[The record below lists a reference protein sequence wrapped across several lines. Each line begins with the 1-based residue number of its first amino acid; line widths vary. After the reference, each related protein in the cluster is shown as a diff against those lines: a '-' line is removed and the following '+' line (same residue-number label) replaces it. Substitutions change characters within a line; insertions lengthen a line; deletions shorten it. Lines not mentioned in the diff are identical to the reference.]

1 MKFRELCCKLVASKD
16 LRLLDSCNASTI
28 LNILNMHEVTLV
40 LIWILRTSVDDL
52 VLVVQVW
59 F

>member
-1 MKFRELCCKLVASKD
+1 
-16 LRLLDSCNASTI
+16 
-28 LNILNMHEVTLV
+28 MHEVTLV

-59 F
+59 FWKDLKCILI